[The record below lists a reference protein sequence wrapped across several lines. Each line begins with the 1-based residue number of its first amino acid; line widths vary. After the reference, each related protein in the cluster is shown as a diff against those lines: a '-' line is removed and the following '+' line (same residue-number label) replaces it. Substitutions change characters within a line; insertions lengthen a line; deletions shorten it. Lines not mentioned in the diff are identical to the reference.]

1 VAASLRA
8 GNAGAKHVSEQVR
21 RGGEK
26 VKKDD
31 KAVLHVGAHLVSQ
44 GIAAAMT
51 KDGDD
56 SDKAVGAAVALIV
69 GLVLNLIISGL

>member
-1 VAASLRA
+1 M
-8 GNAGAKHVSEQVR
+8 
-21 RGGEK
+21 
-26 VKKDD
+26 KKDD

>member
-1 VAASLRA
+1 MK
-8 GNAGAKHVSEQVR
+8 N
-21 RGGEK
+21 
-26 VKKDD
+26 DD

-44 GIAAAMT
+44 GIAVAMT

-56 SDKAVGAAVALIV
+56 NDKAVGAAVALIV